1 MTTFKSRAAR
11 VAALVVRMALG
22 AFFITSAVLKLL
34 SIDEFEVY
42 LFSYNVLS
50 LRASM
55 LAARLVIAAE
65 ALVGIGLMANIWKRF
80 VDLSALLMLVG
91 FTVFLCFSTLAGRSE
106 NCQCM
111 GAMIEISPVQSI
123 LKNAVLL
130 LLLVFAMGSRPWDWH
145 PRWFLWLPAVLAPV
159 AAVFVISA
167 PDSWLFGPDEEVYNS
182 EFLKCLLLLFRQGI
196 IPCTAADD
204 GAGEQEVVR
213 AGDVL
218 ADFEHSQAVDRRDL
232 PFTAVNNAGLNS
244 IVCFCLVQRGCDSA
258 HGIDG
263 VQSNSGTHGADLE
276 AGQIFGLYDFL
287 IGDIVP
293 ETGNAVVGQEDE
305 ALVVQHL
312 LPLGIELGFKQSID
326 LVIAVKHVRHH
337 QNADFGDVCCKT
349 CRVCCSDNAGACH
362 CLLKNVIGGAHFG
375 GNHCHC
381 IEKAGFIQSCCKVF
395 MCDGLRVAL
404 AVCSSNNNR
413 GCCKCGSKA

>member
-159 AAVFVISA
+159 VAVFVISA

-182 EFLKCLLLLFRQGI
+182 EFLKEAMAPEGDLACTGI
-196 IPCTAADD
+196 GNGRKVVAFLTPGCAYCRMAD
-204 GAGEQEVVR
+204 EKLTHIR
-213 AGDVL
+213 
-218 ADFEHSQAVDRRDL
+218 
-232 PFTAVNNAGLNS
+232 
-244 IVCFCLVQRGCDSA
+244 QRGDLDSA
-258 HGIDG
+258 AFIYLIPTRDSLGTQPTMDSTTFHQAAYRLTSKTFALITYGQRPMVFLMEDGRVKATCHYRNID
-263 VQSNSGTHGADLE
+263 E
-276 AGQIFGLYDFL
+276 GQITAFL
-287 IGDIVP
+287 RN
-293 ETGNAVVGQEDE
+293 E
-305 ALVVQHL
+305 
-312 LPLGIELGFKQSID
+312 
-326 LVIAVKHVRHH
+326 
-337 QNADFGDVCCKT
+337 
-349 CRVCCSDNAGACH
+349 
-362 CLLKNVIGGAHFG
+362 
-375 GNHCHC
+375 
-381 IEKAGFIQSCCKVF
+381 
-395 MCDGLRVAL
+395 
-404 AVCSSNNNR
+404 
-413 GCCKCGSKA
+413 